1 MGERIS
7 VYSDLTGKDI
17 GDDSEHATLIVLS
30 HPTIDRPVRL
40 DAFVLEVRLP
50 NEEPEKLWIQL
61 AKFDKLFAK
70 DVDPQEV
77 LENAK
82 PAYQE
87 VTVRK
92 PGRPRKEA
100 AAASVAPKTKR
111 DPALLNQIRDW
122 ARQNGWPELGSRGRI
137 P

>member
-1 MGERIS
+1 MGERTL

-17 GDDSEHATLIVLS
+17 SNDSEHATLIVLS

-40 DAFVLEVRLP
+40 DAFVLEAASIKGESVDLVEVEVRLP
-50 NEEPEKLWIQL
+50 NEEPEKLWLQL

-87 VTVRK
+87 VTARK

-100 AAASVAPKTKR
+100 AAASVAP
-111 DPALLNQIRDW
+111 
-122 ARQNGWPELGSRGRI
+122 
-137 P
+137 